1 MAGQKRVKLA
11 CGLTE
16 LPVEIYQ
23 LADDLEILDLSGNA
37 LSSLP
42 DDLPR
47 LHKLRILFCSDNRF
61 TELPPVLG
69 RCPQLTMVG
78 FKANRIAQVSAQSLP
93 PRLRWLTLTDNRI
106 AELPDEIGRCA
117 DLQKLM
123 LAGNRLAALPDS
135 LAACHRLELI
145 RLSANALTH
154 LPDWLFALP
163 RLSWLAFAGNPFCAA
178 LEAAALAGSQTR
190 LPEIAWSS
198 LQVQEMLGE
207 GASGVIH
214 RARHMAEGGSQ
225 PVAVKLFK
233 GAMTSDGLPLS
244 EMAACLLAGQH
255 SHLIPLRGR
264 VSDHPEGAIGFVMA
278 LVGHEFRNLAQPPS
292 LASCTRDVYDE
303 DCRFD
308 LAAALRIAAGIAS
321 SARHL
326 HAQGIM
332 HGDLYAHNMLHG
344 HAGETMLGDFGAASL
359 YPADHAAS
367 TARFQRL
374 EARAFGCLLEELL
387 DRSDAPC
394 GSETVLESLRQLT
407 ARCLSPSPAIRPLFA
422 EIDGM
427 LTGALR
433 AMAPAPLQA

>member
-1 MAGQKRVKLA
+1 MAGHKRVKLA

-16 LPVEIYQ
+16 LPADIYQ

-69 RCPQLTMVG
+69 RCPQLRMVG
-78 FKANRIAQVSAQSLP
+78 FKANRIAKVSAQSLP
-93 PRLRWLTLTDNRI
+93 PRLRWLTLTDNCI
-106 AELPDEIGRCA
+106 TELPAAIGQCA
-117 DLQKLM
+117 ELQKLM
-123 LAGNRLAALPDS
+123 LAGNRLTALPDA

-163 RLSWLAFAGNPFCAA
+163 RLSWLAFAGNPLCAA
-178 LEAAALAGSQTR
+178 LEASTLADSRAALPA
-190 LPEIAWSS
+190 IAWSS
-198 LQVQEMLGE
+198 LQLQEMLGE

-214 RARHMAEGGSQ
+214 RAQHAAEAGAQ

-244 EMAACLLAGQH
+244 EMAACLRAGQH
-255 SHLIPLRGR
+255 ANLIPLRGR
-264 VSDHPEGAIGFVMA
+264 VSDHPDGALGLVMA
-278 LVGHEFRNLAQPPS
+278 LVGPEFRNLAQPPS
-292 LASCTRDVYDE
+292 LESCTRDVYDA
-303 DCRFD
+303 DCRFT
-308 LAAALRIAAGIAS
+308 LVAALHMAAGMAAT
-321 SARHL
+321 ARHL

-332 HGDLYAHNMLHG
+332 HGDLYAHNMLHARVG
-344 HAGETMLGDFGAASL
+344 DAMLGDFGAASL

-367 TARFQRL
+367 STRFQRV

-387 DRSDAPC
+387 ERIEASGGAD
-394 GSETVLESLRQLT
+394 VVINSLQQLKN
-407 ARCLSPSPAIRPLFA
+407 RCLSHNPAERPLFDEMEERLA
-422 EIDGM
+422 D
-427 LTGALR
+427 ALR
-433 AMAPAPLQA
+433 AVAPAPVSV